1 MARRSTWSKKRPFF
15 CSSKKEL
22 YLIEIRNVK
31 LHYNRASISSPQH
44 LHSTSP
50 GPRWKRDRSSG
61 AGRILRC
68 FFLAQHQRYVHAR
81 LYVGRRCISALCIRN
96 AFCKYIYIRG
106 EEGYELRSNGGSG
119 SRWVPMRNW
128 LISAVFRLNGFSR
141 REYFIC
147 REIVIRT
154 TLNKALCRIG
164 VKVVSL
170 FRDFVQVSSTGDVS
184 RMRNLTIDFGKRILL
199 AR

>member
-1 MARRSTWSKKRPFF
+1 
-15 CSSKKEL
+15 
-22 YLIEIRNVK
+22 
-31 LHYNRASISSPQH
+31 
-44 LHSTSP
+44 
-50 GPRWKRDRSSG
+50 
-61 AGRILRC
+61 
-68 FFLAQHQRYVHAR
+68 
-81 LYVGRRCISALCIRN
+81 
-96 AFCKYIYIRG
+96 
-106 EEGYELRSNGGSG
+106 
-119 SRWVPMRNW
+119 MRNW

-184 RMRNLTIDFGKRILL
+184 RMRNLTIDFGKRIIL